1 MNDPHTLEAWL
12 FEKKPWDE
20 KVAAALTRCGFEQP
34 DHAWRTLTALSQH
47 THFARWYPLFF
58 SSFLTH
64 LAQSYN
70 PDMALNNFD
79 RLAEKILDKDHL
91 YAQLSNS
98 PFLLQALTVLFSG
111 SQVLTDVLLSNP
123 SYVDWLSDAD
133 TLTQPKTRDM
143 LYRDFYVLADSDE
156 LTDQTPVLLRK
167 FKKREYIRL
176 GLRDLMGHVDLREH
190 VENLSDLAD
199 VCLQVAYEY
208 SIKSL
213 KEKYGTP
220 VYTDP
225 EGREQESEFAILS
238 MGKLGGRELNYSSD
252 IDLIY
257 IYTSSLGETLPDN
270 GQTSLSNHEFHTK
283 LGQKITQTLSE
294 ITAEGNV
301 FRVDLDLRPEGRS
314 GELVNSLTSCETYY
328 ESWGRTWE
336 RQALLKARV
345 SAGSQALGTEFLNMI
360 RPFVIRKSL
369 DFNAIEE
376 VKSLKKKVDLDL
388 KQKNL
393 EKGHI
398 KLGFGGIREV
408 EFIVQSYQLLFGG
421 RDQSLRD
428 PNTLSLIEKL
438 KDRDFMTETESEQL
452 REAYI
457 FLRNLENRVQISFG
471 LQTYHLPKDEKN
483 LAILAR
489 KMGYQGKTYPE
500 LVERLNKEF
509 ERHTQFV
516 GNMYAHLFKEDK
528 DQQAAG
534 DTAQRWVDQRE
545 LEGRFSEDT
554 LKAYPFQDPK
564 RAFRFLTLLRDGPE
578 LSHASEKS
586 IQIFYAIL
594 PHLLDVCRTVPD
606 PDAAVDRLVRFM
618 EASHA
623 REIYL
628 TVLHD
633 NHKFLEILLIV
644 FGTSGVLSALLIQR
658 PNLIDVISN
667 HESLYLYKTPAMMRE
682 ELKNRMVVIPELS
695 ERNICLRKFK
705 QGEELRIGLRFLIHE
720 TDVPGTL
727 EDLSHLADIYL
738 QSLYSLAREAL
749 ESPKAGRLP
758 ERFAVIGLGKLGGQE
773 INFGSDLDL
782 IFVYEEA
789 GEGETTPP
797 RAEDPVTPYAAI
809 AQKICQLAS
818 QMASVPPPYKIDTD
832 LRPEGSRG
840 ALVVSLKGYEDYFNS
855 RGQIW
860 EQQVM
865 TRARFIAGCAE
876 VGEQF
881 IQRAHRFTYRPKL
894 EYGSLIEISRL
905 RDRMEKELAQEYK
918 KGVNVKLGAGGLAD
932 IEFSVQVLQLMHG
945 HRNPKLRG
953 GNVFENVRLLSHYGI
968 LNHDQAESL
977 SRHYHFL
984 RKVECALRLLSDQ
997 YSSYLPRDEAALA
1010 VLARLLGYAGDTPAE
1025 QAGALMDAYKK
1036 VTGEVR
1042 QFYRANL
1049 DVLLRT
1055 SL

>member
-1 MNDPHTLEAWL
+1 MNDPNTLEAWL

-20 KVAAALTRCGFEQP
+20 KVAAALARCGFEQP
-34 DHAWRTLTALSQH
+34 DNAWRILTALSQH

-58 SSFLTH
+58 SSFLSH
-64 LAQSYN
+64 LSQSYH
-70 PDMALNNFD
+70 PDIALNNFE
-79 RLAEKILDKDHL
+79 RLAKEILDKDHL
-91 YAQLSNS
+91 YSLLSNS

-111 SQVLTDVLLSNP
+111 SQVLTDALLSNP
-123 SYVDWLSDAD
+123 SYVDWLSDSD
-133 TLTQPKTRDM
+133 TLAKPKTRDM

-156 LTDQTPVLLRK
+156 LTDRTPVLLRK
-167 FKKREYIRL
+167 FKRREYIRL
-176 GLRDLMGHVDLREH
+176 GLRDLMGLVDLRKH

-213 KEKYGTP
+213 KKKYGTP

-225 EGREQESEFAILS
+225 EGRQRESEFAILS

-257 IYTSSLGETLPDN
+257 IYTSSMGETRPDN
-270 GQTSLSNHEFHTK
+270 GQIPLSNHEFHTK
-283 LGQKITQTLSE
+283 LGQKITQTLNE
-294 ITAEGNV
+294 ITADGNV

-336 RQALLKARV
+336 RQALLKVRV

-360 RPFVIRKSL
+360 RPFVFRKSL
-369 DFNAIEE
+369 DFNAIKE

-388 KQKNL
+388 KQKQL

-438 KDRDFMTETESEQL
+438 KDRGFMTETESEQL
-452 REAYI
+452 REAYH

-483 LAILAR
+483 LAVLAK
-489 KMGYQGKTYPE
+489 KMGFQGKTYPE

-516 GNMYAHLFKEDK
+516 GNMYAHLFTEDE

-534 DTAQRWVDQRE
+534 ETAQRWVDQRE

-554 LKAYPFQDPK
+554 LKVYPFRNPK

-586 IQIFYAIL
+586 IQTFYAIL
-594 PHLLDVCRTVPD
+594 PHLLDLCRTVPD
-606 PDAAVDRLVRFM
+606 PDAAVDRLVRFI

-623 REIYL
+623 RETYL
-628 TVLHD
+628 NVFHD

-644 FGTSGVLSALLIQR
+644 FGTSGVLSALLIQQ

-667 HESLYLYKTPAMMRE
+667 QESLYRYKTPAMMME
-682 ELKNRMVVIPELS
+682 ELKNRMAAVPDLPGK
-695 ERNICLRKFK
+695 NICLRQFK

-727 EDLSHLADIYL
+727 ADLSHLADIYL
-738 QSLYSLAREAL
+738 QSLYLFAREAL
-749 ESPKAGRLP
+749 GSPEANRLP

-782 IFVYEEA
+782 LFVYEEDI
-789 GEGETTPP
+789 
-797 RAEDPVTPYAAI
+797 AEKKGSRSEDLVSRYVSI
-809 AQKICQLAS
+809 AQKIYQLSS
-818 QMASVPPPYKIDTD
+818 QMASVPPPYKIDTN
-832 LRPEGSRG
+832 LRPEGSGG
-840 ALVVSLKGYEDYFNS
+840 ALVLSLKGYEDYFNS

-860 EQQVM
+860 EQQAM

-881 IQRAHRFTYRPKL
+881 IQLAHRFTYRPKL

-905 RDRMEKELAQEYK
+905 RDRMEKELAQESK
-918 KGVNVKLGAGGLAD
+918 KGIDVKLGAGGLAD

-953 GNVFENVRLLSHYGI
+953 GSVFENIQCLSNYGI

-977 SRHYHFL
+977 GRHYHFL

-997 YSSYLPRDEAALA
+997 YASHLPRDEAALA
-1010 VLARLLGYAGDTPAE
+1010 VLARLLGYAGETPAD
-1025 QAGALMDAYKK
+1025 QTGTFMDAYKK
-1036 VTGEVR
+1036 VTGAVR

>member
-1 MNDPHTLEAWL
+1 MNDPNTLEAWL

-20 KVAAALTRCGFEQP
+20 KVAAALARCGFEQP
-34 DHAWRTLTALSQH
+34 DNAWRILTALSQH

-58 SSFLTH
+58 SSFLSH
-64 LAQSYN
+64 LSQSYH
-70 PDMALNNFD
+70 PDIALNNFE
-79 RLAEKILDKDHL
+79 RLAKEILDKDHL
-91 YAQLSNS
+91 YSLLSNS

-111 SQVLTDVLLSNP
+111 SQVLTDALLSNP
-123 SYVDWLSDAD
+123 SYVDWLSDSD
-133 TLTQPKTRDM
+133 TLAKPKTRDM

-156 LTDQTPVLLRK
+156 LTDRTPVLLRK
-167 FKKREYIRL
+167 FKRREYIRL
-176 GLRDLMGHVDLREH
+176 GLRDLMGLVDLRKH

-213 KEKYGTP
+213 KKKYGTP

-225 EGREQESEFAILS
+225 EGRQRESEFAILS

-257 IYTSSLGETLPDN
+257 IYTSSMGETRPDN
-270 GQTSLSNHEFHTK
+270 GQIPLSNHEFHTK
-283 LGQKITQTLSE
+283 LGQKITQTLNE
-294 ITAEGNV
+294 ITADGNV

-360 RPFVIRKSL
+360 RPFVFRKSL

-376 VKSLKKKVDLDL
+376 IKSLKKKVDLDL
-388 KQKNL
+388 KQKQL

-438 KDRDFMTETESEQL
+438 KDRGFMTETESEQL
-452 REAYI
+452 REAYH

-483 LAILAR
+483 LAVLAK
-489 KMGYQGKTYPE
+489 KMGFQGKTYPE

-516 GNMYAHLFKEDK
+516 GNMYAHLFTEDE

-534 DTAQRWVDQRE
+534 ETAQRWVDQRE

-554 LKAYPFQDPK
+554 LKVYPFRNPK

-586 IQIFYAIL
+586 IQTFYAIL
-594 PHLLDVCRTVPD
+594 PHLLDLCRTVPD
-606 PDAAVDRLVRFM
+606 PDAAVDRLVRFI

-623 REIYL
+623 RETYL
-628 TVLHD
+628 NVFHD

-644 FGTSGVLSALLIQR
+644 FGTSGVLSALLIQQ

-667 HESLYLYKTPAMMRE
+667 QESLYRYKTPAMMME
-682 ELKNRMVVIPELS
+682 ELKNRMAAVPDLPGK
-695 ERNICLRKFK
+695 NICLRQFK

-727 EDLSHLADIYL
+727 ADLSHLADIYL
-738 QSLYSLAREAL
+738 QSLYLFAREAL
-749 ESPKAGRLP
+749 GSPEANRLP

-782 IFVYEEA
+782 LFVYEEDI
-789 GEGETTPP
+789 
-797 RAEDPVTPYAAI
+797 AEKKGSRSEDLVSRYVSI
-809 AQKICQLAS
+809 AQKIYQLSS
-818 QMASVPPPYKIDTD
+818 QMASVPPPYKIDTN
-832 LRPEGSRG
+832 LRPEGSGG
-840 ALVVSLKGYEDYFNS
+840 ALVLSLKGYEDYFNS

-860 EQQVM
+860 EQQAM

-881 IQRAHRFTYRPKL
+881 IQLAHRFTYRPKL

-905 RDRMEKELAQEYK
+905 RDRMEKELAQESK
-918 KGVNVKLGAGGLAD
+918 KGIDVKLGAGGLAD

-953 GNVFENVRLLSHYGI
+953 GSVFENIQCLSNYGI

-977 SRHYHFL
+977 GRHYHFL

-997 YSSYLPRDEAALA
+997 YASHLPRDEAALA
-1010 VLARLLGYAGDTPAE
+1010 VLARLLGYAGETPAD
-1025 QAGALMDAYKK
+1025 QTGTFMDAYKK
-1036 VTGEVR
+1036 VTGAVR

>member
-1 MNDPHTLEAWL
+1 MNDANTLEAWL

-20 KVAAALTRCGFEQP
+20 KIAAALARCGFEQS
-34 DHAWRTLTALSQH
+34 DNAWRILTALSQH

-58 SSFLTH
+58 SSFLSH
-64 LAQSYN
+64 LSQSYH
-70 PDMALNNFD
+70 PDIALNNFE
-79 RLAEKILDKDHL
+79 RLAKEILDKDHL
-91 YAQLSNS
+91 YSLLSNS

-111 SQVLTDVLLSNP
+111 SQVLTDALLSNP
-123 SYVDWLSDAD
+123 SYVDWLSDSD
-133 TLTQPKTRDM
+133 TLAKPKTRDM

-156 LTDQTPVLLRK
+156 LTDRTPVLLRK

-176 GLRDLMGHVDLREH
+176 GLRDLMGLVDLRKH

-208 SIKSL
+208 CIKSL

-225 EGREQESEFAILS
+225 EGRQQESEFAILS

-257 IYTSSLGETLPDN
+257 IYTSSMGETRPDN
-270 GQTSLSNHEFHTK
+270 GQTPLSNHEFHTK
-283 LGQKITQTLSE
+283 LGQKITQTLNE
-294 ITAEGNV
+294 ITADGNV

-360 RPFVIRKSL
+360 RPFVFRKSL

-388 KQKNL
+388 KQKQL

-438 KDRDFMTETESEQL
+438 KDRGFMTETESEQL
-452 REAYI
+452 REAYH

-483 LAILAR
+483 LAVLAK
-489 KMGYQGKTYPE
+489 KMGFQGKTYPE

-516 GNMYAHLFKEDK
+516 GNMYAHLFTEDE

-534 DTAQRWVDQRE
+534 ETAQRWVDQRE

-554 LKAYPFQDPK
+554 LKVYPFRNPK

-586 IQIFYAIL
+586 IQTFYAIL
-594 PHLLDVCRTVPD
+594 PHLLDLCRTVPD
-606 PDAAVDRLVRFM
+606 PDAAVDRLVRFI

-623 REIYL
+623 RETYL
-628 TVLHD
+628 NVFHD

-644 FGTSGVLSALLIQR
+644 FGTSGVLSALLIQQ

-667 HESLYLYKTPAMMRE
+667 QESLYRYKPPAMMME
-682 ELKNRMVVIPELS
+682 ELENRMAAVPDLPGK
-695 ERNICLRKFK
+695 NICLRQFK

-727 EDLSHLADIYL
+727 ADLSHLADIYL
-738 QSLYSLAREAL
+738 QSLYLLAREAL
-749 ESPKAGRLP
+749 GSPKANRLP

-782 IFVYEEA
+782 LFVYQEDI
-789 GEGETTPP
+789 
-797 RAEDPVTPYAAI
+797 AEKKGSRSEDLVSRYVSI
-809 AQKICQLAS
+809 AQKIYQLSS
-818 QMASVPPPYKIDTD
+818 QMASVPPPYKIDTN
-832 LRPEGSRG
+832 LRPEGSGG
-840 ALVVSLKGYEDYFNS
+840 ALVLSLKGYEDYFNS

-860 EQQVM
+860 EQQAM

-881 IQRAHRFTYRPKL
+881 IQLAHRFTYRPKL

-905 RDRMEKELAQEYK
+905 RDRMEKELAQESK
-918 KGVNVKLGAGGLAD
+918 KGIDVKLGAGGLAD

-953 GNVFENVRLLSHYGI
+953 GSVFENIQCLSNYGI

-977 SRHYHFL
+977 GRHYHFL

-997 YSSYLPRDEAALA
+997 YSSHLPRDEAALA
-1010 VLARLLGYAGDTPAE
+1010 VLARLLGYAGETPAD
-1025 QAGALMDAYKK
+1025 QTGAFMDAYKK